1 MESSA
6 RPHPGI
12 KNDMKNS
19 VSLSIP
25 RPCAE
30 SWNNFTPTPEGGFC
44 GSCQK
49 TVIDFTRM
57 SDRQIL
63 EYLEQ
68 KRAHTCGRFRTD
80 QLKTYTLP
88 EPNSIRPGL
97 TLLRAGILGLLL
109 VFSSRPAGSKSIVPM
124 IPTTEVTQST
134 PSFGVEVEGVG
145 HEGRLIKGIVRDE
158 VGAPMPGVSIYRKGA
173 TQGAIT
179 DVNGRFEFPTK
190 LKAGDVLLFN
200 FLGYTPIEYLVTED
214 GPGTIEISLAPAYEV
229 MTGDVVVNGPYE
241 ETPDFD
247 AETPAP
253 TTPRR

>member
-49 TVIDFTRM
+49 TVVDFTRM
-57 SDRQIL
+57 SDRDIL
-63 EYLEQ
+63 AYIEQ

-80 QLKTYTLP
+80 QLKTYTFP

-109 VFSSRPAGSKSIVPM
+109 LFSSRPAGSTSIIPM
-124 IPTTEVTQST
+124 MQTSEVTT
-134 PSFGVEVEGVG
+134 PITDAGVVDAT
-145 HEGRLIKGIVRDE
+145 GRVDYLIKGVVRDE
-158 VGAPMPGVSIYRKGA
+158 AGQPMPGVSILRKGT
-173 TQGAIT
+173 TQGTVT
-179 DVNGRFEFPTK
+179 DAEGRFRFPTK
-190 LKAGDVLLFN
+190 LTAGDVLSFSY
-200 FLGYTPIEYLVTED
+200 LGYTPIEYLVPEG
-214 GPGTIEISLAPAYEV
+214 GPVDIVISLATAFEV
-229 MTGDVVVNGPYE
+229 MMGDLVVNAPYE

-247 AETPAP
+247 AEMPAP
-253 TTPRR
+253 TAPRR

>member
-1 MESSA
+1 MECAA
-6 RPHPGI
+6 RLHPGI

-30 SWNNFTPTPEGGFC
+30 SWNSFIPTPEGGFC

-49 TVIDFTRM
+49 TVVDFTRM

-63 EYLEQ
+63 VYLEQ

-109 VFSSRPAGSKSIVPM
+109 VLSSRPASSKNIMPIM
-124 IPTTEVTQST
+124 PTTEMT
-134 PSFGVEVEGVG
+134 PGTSHSGVEVEATG
-145 HEGRLIKGIVRDE
+145 HEERLIKGIVRDE
-158 VGAPMPGVSIYRKGA
+158 VGAPMPGVSIYRKGT
-173 TQGAIT
+173 TQGTVT
-179 DVNGRFEFPTK
+179 DVNGQFEFPTK
-190 LKAGDVLLFN
+190 LKAGDVLSFN
-200 FLGYTPIEYLVTED
+200 FLGYAPIEYLVTEN
-214 GPGTIEISLAPAYEV
+214 GPGTIEISLAMAYEV
-229 MTGDVVVNGPYE
+229 MMGDLVSTGPYE
-241 ETPDFD
+241 DTPDVD

-253 TTPRR
+253 RR